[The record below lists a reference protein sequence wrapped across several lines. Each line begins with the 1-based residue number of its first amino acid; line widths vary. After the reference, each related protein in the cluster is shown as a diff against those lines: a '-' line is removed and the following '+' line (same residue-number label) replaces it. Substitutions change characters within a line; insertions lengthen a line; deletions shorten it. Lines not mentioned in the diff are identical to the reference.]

1 VPRSLLAV
9 LAIALALAGC
19 GSSDDSSS
27 EAGGTATRTVT
38 DLTGTRVE
46 VPAEPKRVVAA
57 GETELDAAL
66 ALGVKPVA
74 TIGGRGQQG
83 PPRYLGAR
91 AAGIPLVGDVTGPI
105 PDRVLEHDPDLILLQ
120 FEGDPKV
127 LEQLRKIAPVVVTGQ
142 EAGDWKK
149 DFTRTAEALNR
160 AGEGRKL
167 MAEYDDRA
175 RQASQEL
182 GDHASETVSIV
193 RWDPKQPAFIPESVF
208 ASRVVTEDLG
218 LERPPRQRGKRPAHS
233 SPVSLE
239 NLSVLDG
246 DRMFVGTLTTDGPD
260 VKALEAAEGTP
271 AFRAL
276 DAVKEDHV
284 TRVDGSYWGS
294 RGGLLA
300 AGKVIDDV
308 TGAMNGGS

>member
-1 VPRSLLAV
+1 
-9 LAIALALAGC
+9 
-19 GSSDDSSS
+19 
-27 EAGGTATRTVT
+27 
-38 DLTGTRVE
+38 
-46 VPAEPKRVVAA
+46 
-57 GETELDAAL
+57 
-66 ALGVKPVA
+66 
-74 TIGGRGQQG
+74 
-83 PPRYLGAR
+83 
-91 AAGIPLVGDVTGPI
+91 VGDVTGPV

-127 LEQLRKIAPVVVTGQ
+127 LEQLRKIAPVVVTGLV
-142 EAGDWKK
+142 AGDWKK
-149 DFTRTAEALNR
+149 DFMRTAEALNR
-160 AGEGRKL
+160 AEKGRQL
-167 MAEYDDRA
+167 MAEYDETAEQA
-175 RQASQEL
+175 RRDLGAS
-182 GDHASETVSIV
+182 ARETVSIV

-246 DRMFVGTLTTDGPD
+246 DQMFVGTLTADGPD
-260 VKALEAAEGTP
+260 AKALEAAQTTA

-276 DAVKEDHV
+276 NAVEQDHV

-300 AGKVIDDV
+300 ARKVIEDV